1 MRYDR
6 EGVGCASWRVV
17 AETLRMA
24 FQRHASCVWKVS
36 ARHTARGAA
45 HDGVETC
52 ACMLGSWVEC
62 DARVGGPCVCL
73 PHLWVHARPAPGRA
87 PGVARRVQS
96 HPPETRQFNTYIH
109 LIYTENHHSWKN
121 WWGSAPPLAPLHA
134 HTAFARPALSHTASP
149 TPIEMPRGRGRPS
162 WGHNASHF
170 TSSMMGSLVQPT
182 RPLASATTA
191 RRGARHHEGHSRRV
205 AHV

>member
-6 EGVGCASWRVV
+6 EGVGCASRRVV

-73 PHLWVHARPAPGRA
+73 PHLWVHARPAPSRA

-96 HPPETRQFNTYIH
+96 HPPETRQFKYLYTFNIH
-109 LIYTENHHSWKN
+109 RK
-121 WWGSAPPLAPLHA
+121 PPLLEKLVGECPTFGALACAHGVCKAGPLTHGISDT
-134 HTAFARPALSHTASP
+134 H
-149 TPIEMPRGRGRPS
+149 
-162 WGHNASHF
+162 
-170 TSSMMGSLVQPT
+170 
-182 RPLASATTA
+182 
-191 RRGARHHEGHSRRV
+191 
-205 AHV
+205 